1 MWAARQKRP
10 FLAYYSVDNR
20 WLAGVCGGL
29 GEYFNIDPTLIRVI
43 FVLATLLLSF
53 VVGAL
58 SSMPSCGY
66 SYLRPMLANPPL
78 KSFLKTINLSLHP
91 LN

>member
-53 VVGAL
+53 VVGGIIL
-58 SSMPSCGY
+58 YTILWILIPE
-66 SYLRPMLANPPL
+66 ANAGEPTA
-78 KSFLKTINLSLHP
+78 KIISEDD
-91 LN
+91 